1 MKRMNAPHDTAALFR
16 GDPAA
21 SASTA
26 QALRPPTSHPDDE
39 PPTET
44 SPVVLTAVC
53 AGIAPLPFLAVYA
66 VLFIIHA
73 LHPVGPPD
81 VTTTRTGELIAGVIA
96 AVAFCLVSA
105 SVLSFLNQARRW
117 AFLLFQAATLA
128 TAVVFL
134 GHRTTGGPA
143 ISGLLAATSALAIV
157 LALLPASAAHVRSP
171 VGRRRRQ
178 PGAPT

>member
-1 MKRMNAPHDTAALFR
+1 MNRMSSTTSAPSVRAAE
-16 GDPAA
+16 
-21 SASTA
+21 T
-26 QALRPPTSHPDDE
+26 PTRDDE

-53 AGIAPLPFLAVYA
+53 AAIAPLPFLAVYA

-81 VTTTRTGELIAGVIA
+81 VTTTRTGELIAGVVA

-117 AFLLFQAATLA
+117 AFVLFQAATLA

-171 VGRRRRQ
+171 IGRRRRRS
-178 PGAPT
+178 GVPT